1 MGKFFAAGLKWLGV
15 VHSGLVL
22 DRRMAVLARALHD
35 LLPESGTV
43 IDVGWGNGV
52 ISRRIMELTP
62 RLAIEG
68 IDVLARPECAIP
80 MRLYSGES
88 FPFEDKSHDV
98 VMFVD
103 VLHHTPDP
111 VKLLLEARRV
121 ARRSIVLKDH
131 LCDGEMARRILSFM
145 DWVGNR
151 SHGVVLPYNYLS
163 SHQWSEA
170 WRQIGS
176 QPDVFRQRLGLYPWF
191 ARPVFENGLH
201 FVARV
206 PVVVSS

>member
-1 MGKFFAAGLKWLGV
+1 V

-22 DRRMAVLARALHD
+22 DRRMAVLAHSLRD

-43 IDVGWGNGV
+43 LDVGCGNGV
-52 ISRRIMELTP
+52 ISRRIMELNP

-80 MRLYSGES
+80 MKLYDGES
-88 FPFEDKSHDV
+88 FPFNDKSLDV

-111 VKLLLEARRV
+111 VKLLREASRV

-131 LCDGEMARRILSFM
+131 LCNGKIAWRILSFM

-151 SHGVVLPYNYLS
+151 AHGVVLPYNYFS
-163 SHQWSEA
+163 SRQWAEA
-170 WRQIGS
+170 WQQIGS
-176 QPDVFRQRLGLYPWF
+176 RPDVFHQHLGLYPWF

-206 PVVVSS
+206 PVKTAS